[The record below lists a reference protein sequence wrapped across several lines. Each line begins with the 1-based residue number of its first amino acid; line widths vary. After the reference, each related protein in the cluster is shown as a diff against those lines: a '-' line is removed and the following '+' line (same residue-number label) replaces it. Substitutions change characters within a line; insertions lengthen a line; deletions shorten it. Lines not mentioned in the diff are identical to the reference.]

1 MSQGDYV
8 LSDSAAEFE
17 RLRLQAR
24 VWEPETEAWL
34 DRLGPME
41 GWHCLDVGCGAM
53 GILGPLAR
61 RVGLSGRVV
70 GVDIDRVQLNGARSF
85 VAENALNNVEII
97 EGNVFASALSIG
109 TFDLTHVRFLFAP
122 VGRDAQLMT
131 ELWRLTKPG
140 GVIAVQE
147 PDSAAWRCY
156 PPSDAWD
163 QLKAAILEAFRRGGG
178 DFDAGRRTFLM
189 LRDQGADDV
198 RARAAV
204 VALAPGHPYLRLP
217 VQFATSLR
225 NRILDAGIMS
235 SSQLDAAI
243 GECEKVAADPR
254 TTGVT
259 FVVTQVWGRKPL

>member
-1 MSQGDYV
+1 
-8 LSDSAAEFE
+8 
-17 RLRLQAR
+17 
-24 VWEPETEAWL
+24 
-34 DRLGPME
+34 
-41 GWHCLDVGCGAM
+41 
-53 GILGPLAR
+53 
-61 RVGLSGRVV
+61 
-70 GVDIDRVQLNGARSF
+70 
-85 VAENALNNVEII
+85 
-97 EGNVFASALSIG
+97 
-109 TFDLTHVRFLFAP
+109 VRFLFAP

-156 PPSDAWD
+156 PPSEAWD
-163 QLKAAILEAFRRGGG
+163 RLKAAILEAFRRGGG
-178 DFDAGRRTFLM
+178 DFDVGRRTFLM

-198 RARAAV
+198 RMRAAV

-225 NRILDAGIMS
+225 NRILDGGIMTS
-235 SSQLDAAI
+235 SELDSAI

-259 FVVTQVWGRKPL
+259 FVVAQVWGRKPL